1 MALPQ
6 AWSLILPPVFGYF
19 VLFIKDTALA
29 SQIGVLELTDAGKIL
44 NTKGFSS
51 FLVYGTVLVLYFMV
65 SYPLARLGSHLEGR
79 LGASRHPRA
88 HGALR

>member
-1 MALPQ
+1 M
-6 AWSLILPPVFGYF
+6 FGYF

-51 FLVYGTVLVLYFMV
+51 FLVYGTVLVLYFLI
-65 SYPLARLGSHLEGR
+65 SYPLALLGSHLERR
-79 LGASRHPRA
+79 LGAPGHPRSQ
-88 HGALR
+88 GALR